1 MFVKFI
7 LLSLLVNLRINNS
20 LLNQFNI
27 KNPIVSLKC
36 NDKYSF
42 TKQNSMNDDDFI
54 QNLLKKYE
62 KQNNDNKFINKNI
75 QPIGIF
81 VNGKLLHNQEI
92 LKKFFENDNDIE
104 NSNNK
109 NNNNEYNDDNDDND
123 DNFNIKR
130 RRSVKSK
137 NFEVIYNYPL
147 KFNDIGGYDNIKKE
161 LKQCVDMLTNYK
173 KYAKYNVRLPKGIIL
188 EGPPGNGK
196 TLLVKGLAGEFN
208 VGFIAVSGS
217 EFEEKYVGVGP
228 ARMREMFELAKKNK
242 PCIIFIDEID
252 ALGRSRSGDGE
263 GSSAERDSTLNELL
277 VGLDGFKDT
286 NGIFLI
292 CATNRVDLLDSA
304 LIRPGRIDK
313 KIFIG
318 PPDSKTRSAIINIHI
333 KGKPY
338 EGNVDIDK
346 LVENTNGL
354 SGAQIENILN
364 EAMLNALRDNRFFMN
379 SQDIELIINRV
390 ISGWQSSEHE
400 YTEDIIRCIAIHE
413 MGHAIVGMF
422 CKHHSKLKKIVIN
435 LQSPNT
441 PAYTIFETST
451 TNIQTKQQLLEQ
463 LMILLSGR
471 IAEELFFG
479 KSITTGAINDFDEAT
494 KLAQKMIVYYGMGN
508 KIIYPNSSDK
518 YKEMIDTE
526 IFTLINDAHQRATF
540 IIKNTKELILES
552 SFILMKEKT
561 LNLTDINALIAE
573 RYPNILNI
581 NI

>member
-1 MFVKFI
+1 
-7 LLSLLVNLRINNS
+7 
-20 LLNQFNI
+20 
-27 KNPIVSLKC
+27 
-36 NDKYSF
+36 
-42 TKQNSMNDDDFI
+42 
-54 QNLLKKYE
+54 
-62 KQNNDNKFINKNI
+62 
-75 QPIGIF
+75 
-81 VNGKLLHNQEI
+81 
-92 LKKFFENDNDIE
+92 
-104 NSNNK
+104 
-109 NNNNEYNDDNDDND
+109 
-123 DNFNIKR
+123 
-130 RRSVKSK
+130 
-137 NFEVIYNYPL
+137 
-147 KFNDIGGYDNIKKE
+147 
-161 LKQCVDMLTNYK
+161 
-173 KYAKYNVRLPKGIIL
+173 
-188 EGPPGNGK
+188 
-196 TLLVKGLAGEFN
+196 
-208 VGFIAVSGS
+208 
-217 EFEEKYVGVGP
+217 
-228 ARMREMFELAKKNK
+228 
-242 PCIIFIDEID
+242 
-252 ALGRSRSGDGE
+252 
-263 GSSAERDSTLNELL
+263 LNELL

>member
-7 LLSLLVNLRINNS
+7 LLSLLFNLRINNS

-27 KNPIVSLKC
+27 KNPSVSLKC

-92 LKKFFENDNDIE
+92 LKNFFENDNDIE

-109 NNNNEYNDDNDDND
+109 NNNNEYDDDD

-130 RRSVKSK
+130 RRSVKAK

-217 EFEEKYVGVGP
+217 EFEEKYVGVGA

-277 VGLDGFKDT
+277 IGLDGFKDT

-318 PPDSKTRSAIINIHI
+318 LPDSKTRSAIINIHI

-338 EGNVDIDK
+338 EGNVNIDE

-400 YTEDIIRCIAIHE
+400 YTEDLIRCIAIHE
-413 MGHAIVGMF
+413 TGHAIVGMF

-540 IIKNTKELILES
+540 IIKNTKELILET